1 MNEIERCKPWIE
13 AALGFSGGT
22 HEYDDVAYAILQ
34 GQMQLWPAD
43 DGCLVTEM
51 LLYPKKK
58 VLHIFLAGGKLETLT
73 DMHES
78 VIWWAKAQGCSALT
92 LSGRKGWVKALESFD
107 WKPTMVCLTKEI

>member
-1 MNEIERCKPWIE
+1 
-13 AALGFSGGT
+13 
-22 HEYDDVAYAILQ
+22 
-34 GQMQLWPAD
+34 
-43 DGCLVTEM
+43 M

>member
-1 MNEIERCKPWIE
+1 
-13 AALGFSGGT
+13 
-22 HEYDDVAYAILQ
+22 
-34 GQMQLWPAD
+34 MQIWPAD

-78 VIWWAKAQGCSALT
+78 VICGPRHKDA
-92 LSGRKGWVKALESFD
+92 
-107 WKPTMVCLTKEI
+107 PH